1 MNVIGGVGVL
11 FGPILGA
18 LILVSLPEMFRSL
31 VLYQQLLYGLSLLA
45 LIMFMPRGIGALLQ
59 RDKP

>member
-1 MNVIGGVGVL
+1 
-11 FGPILGA
+11 
-18 LILVSLPEMFRSL
+18 MFRSL